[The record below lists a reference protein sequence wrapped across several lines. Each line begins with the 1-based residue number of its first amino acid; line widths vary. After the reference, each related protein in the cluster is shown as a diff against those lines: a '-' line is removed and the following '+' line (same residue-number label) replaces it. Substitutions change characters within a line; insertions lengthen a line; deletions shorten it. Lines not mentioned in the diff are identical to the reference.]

1 MDFSDLPDGEY
12 ILSLLTK
19 AETESS
25 WQYVRS
31 ADDVTNSLAMTI
43 SGESITFKP
52 LSSDWFVTTDIKDN
66 IIKEDLNSSTGNGE
80 IKVYNAQGQLV
91 YTSKSE
97 DFDINNV
104 PGKGMLIIKNGKNV
118 KKQIAK

>member
-1 MDFSDLPDGEY
+1 M
-12 ILSLLTK
+12 
-19 AETESS
+19 
-25 WQYVRS
+25 
-31 ADDVTNSLAMTI
+31 
-43 SGESITFKP
+43 
-52 LSSDWFVTTDIKDN
+52 
-66 IIKEDLNSSTGNGE
+66 NSSTGNGE
-80 IKVYNAQGQLV
+80 IKAYNAQGQLV

>member
-1 MDFSDLPDGEY
+1 
-12 ILSLLTK
+12 
-19 AETESS
+19 
-25 WQYVRS
+25 
-31 ADDVTNSLAMTI
+31 MTI
-43 SGESITFKP
+43 SGESITFEP